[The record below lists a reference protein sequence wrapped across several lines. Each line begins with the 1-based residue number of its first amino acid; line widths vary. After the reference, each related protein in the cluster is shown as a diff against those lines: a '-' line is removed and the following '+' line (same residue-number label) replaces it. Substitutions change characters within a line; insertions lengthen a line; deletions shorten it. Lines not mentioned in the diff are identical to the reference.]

1 MASQLTVSTVL
12 LLTVFIDAFRSYFI
26 LLLQQQSDVVSLF
39 PLLFSLFH
47 CLVFFLSLP
56 FLSSSNSTISIST
69 MSLAFFLV
77 AAIVPLVSPFKESVF
92 QFTELIRSKQTTYL
106 GLTQDIDSYYSA

>member
-1 MASQLTVSTVL
+1 
-12 LLTVFIDAFRSYFI
+12 
-26 LLLQQQSDVVSLF
+26 
-39 PLLFSLFH
+39 
-47 CLVFFLSLP
+47 
-56 FLSSSNSTISIST
+56 